1 MSAPL
6 QTILVPVLK
15 HLPVKAIRYAE
26 MLSEAYNKPLSILCF
41 NPSQVNDPL
50 FSNHHVTCTNL
61 PITEAIF
68 QFTQKQDSVMVIWE
82 IMASSRLM
90 QKSLTA
96 CRQLRIPYFYIPK
109 DYTVTSPMHITL
121 PIAYLIEEREKGA
134 WARSLYRVFKAQF
147 TFVKPNDK
155 GTRAQKNIDYI
166 SSFLSKNTIPY
177 QLIAGKQ
184 PSHKISFESLQLLPE
199 ADMMLIT
206 ATREYGLDDLFF
218 GPREL
223 KLIKRS
229 HIPLLVLNPREDLY
243 VLCGD

>member
-6 QTILVPVLK
+6 QTILVPVLQQ
-15 HLPVKAIRYAE
+15 LPATAIRYAE

-41 NPSQVNDPL
+41 DKSQINDPI
-50 FSNHHVTCTNL
+50 FSKHHVSCTNL
-61 PITEAIF
+61 PISEAIF
-68 QFTQKQDSVMVIWE
+68 QFTQKQDSVMVVWE
-82 IMASSRLM
+82 IGLSSRLL

-109 DYTVTSPMHITL
+109 GYNIVSPQEITL
-121 PIAYLIEEREKGA
+121 PITYLIEEREKGA
-134 WARSLYRVFKAQF
+134 WARSLHRTFQSHF

-155 GTRAQKNIDYI
+155 GTRSQKNIDSI
-166 SSFLSKNTIPY
+166 STFLTKNSIPY
-177 QLIAGKQ
+177 QLIAGKK
-184 PSHKISFESLQLLPE
+184 SSEKITFESLQLSPN
-199 ADMMLIT
+199 ADLLLVT
-206 ATREYGLDDLFF
+206 ATREYGLDDIFF

-223 KLIKRS
+223 KLIKRT